1 MVDSAITRE
10 RRRLDTAHRITVCS
24 QRLCEER
31 GYDGFTMD
39 DLAELAGVSRRTLF
53 NYYPSKLDAT
63 LGTVPEIAGEAL
75 AVFREGGPD
84 GDLLT
89 DLGALASHLM
99 SSAQFSR
106 DEAALSQ
113 RVMMAEPRL
122 MAAAHD
128 RFQKVTEDFVDEIRL
143 REGRRFDEDR
153 ARLAVRLLGAVF
165 DHTFEQFVVDADD
178 RPLEDLFTASI
189 STARAIFG

>member
-1 MVDSAITRE
+1 MAESAITRE
-10 RRRLDTAHRITVCS
+10 TRRLETAHRITVCA
-24 QRLCEER
+24 QRLSEER

-39 DLAELAGVSRRTLF
+39 ELAELAGVARRTLF

-63 LGTVPEIAGEAL
+63 LGSIPELDPAAL
-75 AVFREGGPD
+75 VVFREGGPE

-89 DLGALASHLM
+89 DLGVLAAQLM
-99 SSAQFSR
+99 TNAQFSR

-113 RVMMAEPRL
+113 RVMLAEPRL

-128 RFQKVTEDFVDEIRL
+128 RFQKVTEDFVGEIRI
-143 REGRRFDEDR
+143 RQGSRFEEDR
-153 ARLAVRLLGAVF
+153 ARLVVRLLGAVF

-178 RPLEDLFTASI
+178 RPLDELFIASI
-189 STARAIFG
+189 GTARDIFG